1 MSQGS
6 SPSSDPSSSYERTT
20 GSEGDRVAGTEANS
34 HAAPPSVD
42 TVDPL
47 TRQLRQMYGAIA
59 GEPVPAEIEALLD
72 RLRGH

>member
-1 MSQGS
+1 MSQAS
-6 SPSSDPSSSYERTT
+6 SPSSTSSPSYDRTAV
-20 GSEGDRVAGTEANS
+20 GEGDRTVVTSTNGQ
-34 HAAPPSVD
+34 AAPPPVD

-59 GEPVPAEIEALLD
+59 DEPIPTEIETLLN